1 MFLSEGG
8 ESQNFLKAYS
18 LELSILVAAILVSST
33 MFVTFGSLSASNQA
47 VLAQLRAAPTTG
59 AVVAQAAQQQQGGQ
73 QPQLPP
79 AQPIQVDTSNAA
91 VRGDPNA
98 PVTIVEFSDFQCP
111 FCKRAHPTVQQVLN
125 EYSGRVKVVY
135 MHLPLSFH
143 EYAQK
148 AAEAFEC
155 ARDQGR
161 EWEMHDKI
169 FDGDNSNIPASV
181 LKQYAVE
188 LGMDAERFNQCLD
201 NGEKAAVV
209 AQDAAQLES
218 KQLEFAAWGIDGI
231 GTPTFLINGQP
242 LVGAQPYS
250 AFKAAVDA
258 ALNA

>member
-1 MFLSEGG
+1 MFLSER

-33 MFVTFGSLSASNQA
+33 MFATFGSLSASNQA

-59 AVVAQAAQQQQGGQ
+59 AAVAQQVAPSGNQA
-73 QPQLPP
+73 PQLPP
-79 AQPIQVDTSNAA
+79 AQPIQVDTSNRA

-111 FCKRAHPTVQQVLN
+111 FCKRAYPTVEQLLS
-125 EYSGRVKVVY
+125 EYNGRVKLVF

-155 ARDQGR
+155 AKDQGR
-161 EWEMHDKI
+161 EWEFHDKI
-169 FDGDNSNIPASV
+169 FEGDNSNIPVSV

-188 LGMDAERFNQCLD
+188 LGMDAEQFNQCLD
-201 NGEKAAVV
+201 SGEKASIV
-209 AQDAAQLES
+209 AQDVAQLES
-218 KQLEFAAWGIDGI
+218 KQLEFAAWGIDGV
-231 GTPTFLINGQP
+231 GTPTFLVNGRP
-242 LVGAQPYS
+242 VVGAQPYA
-250 AFKAAVDA
+250 AFKTAVDA